1 MNFETLEVSWSFGTF
16 LIRVSPKFF
25 FNNWKLVNFHG
36 TQLLL
41 ISANEADKALSA
53 ALFTVWEAHS
63 QFSPSFPLLLRPYW
77 SANETILM
85 KTQR

>member
-16 LIRVSPKFF
+16 LILVSPKFF

-53 ALFTVWEAHS
+53 ALLTCEWSRFPINQSESSEAEA
-63 QFSPSFPLLLRPYW
+63 QK
-77 SANETILM
+77 AQKN
-85 KTQR
+85 